1 MSWTLAITNQKGGV
15 GKTTTAVN
23 LAAALAERGQRVLL
37 IDLDPQGN
45 ATVSTGQD
53 KATLARTVADV
64 LLDAVPMG
72 EVICA
77 IESAGF
83 DLLPAHLE
91 LAGAEFQL
99 VTRIGRELKLKQAL
113 VPLQAQYDLVLID
126 CPPALNTLTINALV
140 AANDVLI
147 PVQCEYFALEGLS
160 SLLDT
165 LEQVRL
171 ALNPSLGIAGV
182 LRTLFDARNL
192 LAQQVSEQ
200 LLSHF
205 GDQVFATPIPRNVL
219 LAEAPSHGLPALLY
233 DRQSVGAL
241 AYEALA
247 EDVLRRMPG
256 AAERPVVPRAV
267 SMAPPGKSGVKTD
280 GKSSRKAA
288 PKIKKKKTKK

>member
-53 KATLARTVADV
+53 KATLERTVADV
-64 LLDAVPMG
+64 LLDAVPVA

-77 IESAGF
+77 IDAAGF

-113 VPLQAQYDLVLID
+113 APLQAQYDLVLID

-205 GDQVFATPIPRNVL
+205 GDQVFATPIPRNVR
-219 LAEAPSHGLPALLY
+219 LAEAPSHGLPAMLY

-247 EDVLRRMPG
+247 EEVLRRMPG
-256 AAERPVVPRAV
+256 AAERPVVPRGLSRAMP
-267 SMAPPGKSGVKTD
+267 SKSGAKSAD
-280 GKSSRKAA
+280 KSSRKAA
-288 PKIKKKKTKK
+288 PKLKKKKAKK

>member
-64 LLDAVPMG
+64 LLDAVPMA

-77 IESAGF
+77 IDSAGF

-113 VPLQAQYDLVLID
+113 APLQAQYDLVLID

-205 GDQVFATPIPRNVL
+205 GDQVFATPIPRNVR
-219 LAEAPSHGLPALLY
+219 LAEAPSHGLPAMLY

-247 EDVLRRMPG
+247 EEVLRRMPG
-256 AAERPVVPRAV
+256 AADRPVVPP
-267 SMAPPGKSGVKTD
+267 SKSSAKLD
-280 GKSSRKAA
+280 GKSSRKAT
-288 PKIKKKKTKK
+288 PKIKKKKAKK